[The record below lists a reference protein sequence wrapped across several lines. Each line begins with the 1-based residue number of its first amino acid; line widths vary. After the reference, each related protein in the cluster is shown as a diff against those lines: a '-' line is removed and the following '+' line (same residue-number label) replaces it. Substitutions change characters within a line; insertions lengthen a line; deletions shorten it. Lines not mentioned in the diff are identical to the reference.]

1 MNRREAI
8 RLLAAGAAVPL
19 ASPSVLAMLREA
31 RAVVGT
37 ETALRSLNPHQE
49 ATVKMLAEMILPRT
63 ETPGA
68 SDVGACEFIDL
79 ILTEWYDDSE
89 RSRFLLGL
97 ADVDT
102 RSQTLSGKEF
112 VACSPQQRGEILT
125 ALGEEMVTAPAAE
138 PAHGPRPAR
147 GDWSSRSNEHF
158 YSMLRRFTL
167 TAYYTSE
174 AGMTQE
180 LHYEIIPDHHD
191 ACAPAR
197 SAPEAPKPQ

>member
-1 MNRREAI
+1 
-8 RLLAAGAAVPL
+8 
-19 ASPSVLAMLREA
+19 MLREA
-31 RAVVGT
+31 RTVVGS

-49 ATVKMLAEMILPRT
+49 ATVRMMAEMILPRT

-79 ILTEWYDDSE
+79 ILTEWYEDSE
-89 RSRFLLGL
+89 RSHFLNGL

-102 RSQTLSGKEF
+102 RSQAVSGKEF

-125 ALGEEMVTAPAAE
+125 ALGAEIVSAAE

-147 GDWSSRSNEHF
+147 GDWSSRANEHF
-158 YSMLRRFTL
+158 YSMLRRLTL

-174 AGMTQE
+174 AGMTDE

-191 ACAPAR
+191 GCAPAQ
-197 SAPEAPKPQ
+197 SASEAPKPQ